1 MKFQNIQAAE
11 EAVESAFICVVGSVA
26 YLLYIL
32 VAYLIYTLV
41 AGGFCMLQVGSS
53 RDVDRGIN
61 IVLVTRLLLARTH
74 TVR

>member
-11 EAVESAFICVVGSVA
+11 EAVQSAFICVVGS
-26 YLLYIL
+26 